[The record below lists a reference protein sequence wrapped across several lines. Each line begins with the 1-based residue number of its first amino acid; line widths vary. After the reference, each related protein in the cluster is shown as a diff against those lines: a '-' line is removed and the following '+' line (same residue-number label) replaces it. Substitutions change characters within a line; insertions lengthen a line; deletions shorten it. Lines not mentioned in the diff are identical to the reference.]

1 MIRFDS
7 VIYEVRGTT
16 ALVTLDEPSKLNAL
30 SPGIRSGFTTALH
43 TADDD
48 PGVRVIIITGAGEK
62 SFCAGADI
70 SGFEFTTT
78 YAKSFI
84 DKVLDVLALPENTSK
99 PVIAA
104 VNGYAFGGGFEIAIA
119 SDFIIASEQ
128 ARFGVP
134 EIQLGLL
141 PGFAIVRLNELV
153 GRQMAKYLSML
164 GEPLSAQEAKELGLV
179 LKVVPHHEL
188 LEQAFALA
196 DKLASKPQMAIR
208 YAKSV
213 YNRELGGAE
222 MTYAKDV
229 MPFLFLDEDTQE
241 GVSAFREKRKP
252 KFK

>member
-1 MIRFDS
+1 MRFDS
-7 VIYEVRGTT
+7 VNYELINTT

-30 SPGIRSGFTTALH
+30 SPGIRSGLITALAK
-43 TADDD
+43 ADED
-48 PGVRVIIITGAGEK
+48 PQVRAIIITGTGNK

-78 YAKSFI
+78 YAKPFI

-119 SDFIIASEQ
+119 SDFVIASEQ
-128 ARFGVP
+128 AKFGVP

-141 PGFAIVRLNELV
+141 PGFAIVRLAELV
-153 GRQMAKYLSML
+153 GRQMAKYLSMV
-164 GEPLSAQEAKELGLV
+164 GEPISAQEARDLGLV
-179 LKVVPHHEL
+179 LKVVAHNEL
-188 LEQAFALA
+188 LDRAFELA
-196 DKLASKPQMAIR
+196 NKLASKPQMAIR

-213 YNRELGGAE
+213 YNRELGGADI
-222 MTYAKDV
+222 TYAKDV

-241 GVSAFREKRKP
+241 GVTAFREKRQP

>member
-1 MIRFDS
+1 MRFDS
-7 VIYEVRGTT
+7 VEYEVKGTT

-30 SPGIRSGFTTALH
+30 SPGIRSGLTTALAQ
-43 TADDD
+43 ADDD
-48 PGVRVIIITGAGEK
+48 PAVRVIIITGAGEK

-78 YAKSFI
+78 YAKQFI

-104 VNGYAFGGGFEIAIA
+104 VNGYAFGGGFEISIA
-119 SDFIIASEQ
+119 CDFVIASEQ
-128 ARFGVP
+128 AKFGVP

-141 PGFAIVRLNELV
+141 PGFAIVRLAELV

-164 GEPLSAQEAKELGLV
+164 GEPVSAQEAKELGLV
-179 LKVVPHHEL
+179 LKVVPHEQL

-213 YNRELGGAE
+213 YNRELGGADV
-222 MTYAKDV
+222 TYAKDV
-229 MPFLFLDEDTQE
+229 MPFLFLDEDTRE
-241 GVSAFREKRKP
+241 GVTAFREKRKP
-252 KFK
+252 EFK

>member
-1 MIRFDS
+1 MRFDS
-7 VIYEVRGTT
+7 VNYELINTT
-16 ALVTLDEPSKLNAL
+16 ALITLDEPGKLNAL
-30 SPGIRSGFTTALH
+30 SPGIRSGLITAMAR
-43 TADDD
+43 ADED
-48 PGVRVIIITGAGEK
+48 PQVRTIIITGAGDK

-78 YAKSFI
+78 YAKQFI

-119 SDFIIASEQ
+119 SDFVIASER
-128 ARFGVP
+128 AKFGVP

-141 PGFAIVRLNELV
+141 PGFAIVRLAELV
-153 GRQMAKYLSML
+153 GRQMAKYLSMT
-164 GEPLSAQEAKELGLV
+164 GEPISAQEAKDLGLV
-179 LKVVPHHEL
+179 LKVVAHDEL
-188 LEQAFALA
+188 LERAFELA

-213 YNRELGGAE
+213 YNRELGGADI
-222 MTYAKDV
+222 TYAKDV
-229 MPFLFLDEDTQE
+229 MPFLFLDEDTLE
-241 GVSAFREKRKP
+241 GVTAFREKRQP

>member
-1 MIRFDS
+1 MMRLDS
-7 VIYEVRGTT
+7 VIYEVKGTT
-16 ALVTLDEPSKLNAL
+16 ALVTLDEPAKLNAL
-30 SPGIRSGFTTALH
+30 SPGIRSGFTAALRK
-43 TADDD
+43 ADDD
-48 PGVRVIIITGAGEK
+48 PDIRVIIVTGAGDK

-119 SDFIIASEQ
+119 CDFVIASEQ
-128 ARFGVP
+128 AKFGVP

-141 PGFAIVRLNELV
+141 PGFAIVRLNDLV

-164 GEPLSAQEAKELGLV
+164 GESLSAQEARELGLV

-188 LEQAFALA
+188 LEHAFALA

-241 GVSAFREKRKP
+241 GVTAFREKRKP
-252 KFK
+252 TFK

>member
-1 MIRFDS
+1 MRFDS
-7 VIYEVRGTT
+7 VNYELINTT

-30 SPGIRSGFTTALH
+30 SPGIRSGLITALAK
-43 TADDD
+43 ADED
-48 PGVRVIIITGAGEK
+48 PQVRAIIITGTGNK

-78 YAKSFI
+78 YAKPFI

-119 SDFIIASEQ
+119 SDFVIASEQ
-128 ARFGVP
+128 AKFGVP

-141 PGFAIVRLNELV
+141 PGFAIVRLAELV
-153 GRQMAKYLSML
+153 GRQMAKYLSMV
-164 GEPLSAQEAKELGLV
+164 GEPISAHEAKDLGLV
-179 LKVVPHHEL
+179 LKVVAHDEL
-188 LEQAFALA
+188 LDRAFELA

-213 YNRELGGAE
+213 YNRELGGADI
-222 MTYAKDV
+222 TYAKDV

-241 GVSAFREKRKP
+241 GVTAFREKRQP

>member
-1 MIRFDS
+1 MRFDS
-7 VIYEVRGTT
+7 VNYELIDTT
-16 ALVTLDEPSKLNAL
+16 ALITLDEPSKLNAL
-30 SPGIRSGFTTALH
+30 SPGIRSGLITAMAK
-43 TADDD
+43 ADED
-48 PGVRVIIITGAGEK
+48 PQVRSIIITGAGDK

-78 YAKSFI
+78 YAKQFI

-119 SDFIIASEQ
+119 SDFIIASER
-128 ARFGVP
+128 AKFGVP

-141 PGFAIVRLNELV
+141 PGFAIVRLAELV
-153 GRQMAKYLSML
+153 GRQMAKYLSMT
-164 GEPLSAQEAKELGLV
+164 GEPISALEAKDLGLV
-179 LKVVPHHEL
+179 LKVVAHDEL
-188 LEQAFALA
+188 LEQAFELA

-213 YNRELGGAE
+213 YNRELGGADI
-222 MTYAKDV
+222 TYAKDV
-229 MPFLFLDEDTQE
+229 MPFLFLDEDTLE
-241 GVSAFREKRKP
+241 GVTAFREKRQP

>member
-1 MIRFDS
+1 MRFDS
-7 VIYEVRGTT
+7 VNYELVNTT

-30 SPGIRSGFTTALH
+30 SPGIRSGLITALAK
-43 TADDD
+43 ADED
-48 PGVRVIIITGAGEK
+48 PKVRAIIITGAGDK

-78 YAKSFI
+78 YAKQFI

-119 SDFIIASEQ
+119 SDFVIASEQ
-128 ARFGVP
+128 AKFGVP

-141 PGFAIVRLNELV
+141 PGFAIVRLAELV
-153 GRQMAKYLSML
+153 GRQMAKYLSMV
-164 GEPLSAQEAKELGLV
+164 GEPISAHEAKDLGLV
-179 LKVVPHHEL
+179 LKVVAHDEL
-188 LEQAFALA
+188 LDRAFELA

-213 YNRELGGAE
+213 YNRELGGADI
-222 MTYAKDV
+222 TYAKDV

-241 GVSAFREKRKP
+241 GVTAFREKRQP

>member
-1 MIRFDS
+1 MMRLDS
-7 VIYEVRGTT
+7 VIYEVKGST
-16 ALVTLDEPSKLNAL
+16 ALVTFDEPGKLNAL
-30 SPGIRSGFTTALH
+30 SPGIRSGFTAALRK
-43 TADDD
+43 ADDD
-48 PGVRVIIITGAGEK
+48 PDIRVIIVTGAGDK

-119 SDFIIASEQ
+119 CDFVIASEQ
-128 ARFGVP
+128 AKFGVP

-141 PGFAIVRLNELV
+141 PGFAIVRLNDLV

-164 GEPLSAQEAKELGLV
+164 GESLSAQEARELGLV

-241 GVSAFREKRKP
+241 GVTAFREKRKP
-252 KFK
+252 TFK

>member
-1 MIRFDS
+1 MIRLDS
-7 VIYEVRGTT
+7 VIYEVKGTT
-16 ALVTLDEPSKLNAL
+16 ALVTLDEPGKLNAL
-30 SPGIRSGFTTALH
+30 SPGIRSGFTAALRK
-43 TADDD
+43 ADDD
-48 PGVRVIIITGAGEK
+48 PAIRVIIVTGAGDK

-119 SDFIIASEQ
+119 CDFVIASEQ
-128 ARFGVP
+128 AKFGVP

-141 PGFAIVRLNELV
+141 PGFAIVRLNDLV

-164 GEPLSAQEAKELGLV
+164 GESLSAQEAKELGLV

-241 GVSAFREKRKP
+241 GVTAFREKRKP
-252 KFK
+252 TFK